1 MESAGHAVRC
11 ASQVLFFFLP
21 FFRVRIALVRCYLDY
36 CRKSLQ
42 MKIHPKLHI
51 LEKHVVPWL
60 HTINM
65 GLGPVSEHGV
75 GPPSIQHSVPKGKAH
90 AYIT

>member
-1 MESAGHAVRC
+1 MWK
-11 ASQVLFFFLP
+11 VLDMQSG
-21 FFRVRIALVRCYLDY
+21 ALVRCYLDY

-75 GPPSIQHSVPKGKAH
+75 GPPSIQHSVPKGRL
-90 AYIT
+90 IEDFQV